1 MISSNWSIFS
11 QEIEFLKTVFV
22 KNGYPVDFFYSCV
35 NKFLN
40 NKHDVNSN
48 VKVSEEKVEAMFSIP
63 YIGLPSVIYGRK
75 ICKLF
80 KMYYGID
87 IRIVFTTFKV
97 RNYFSLKSR
106 TPVSLLSNVIYKF
119 HCLCDTDKVYIG
131 KTKRHLATRIREH
144 GKSSSAVFDHLNACS
159 TCKDNFSC
167 NSFKILDKGKDDFET
182 TIKEALLIKCN
193 RPALNKQLYTQ
204 GSSFILNV
212 F

>member
-1 MISSNWSIFS
+1 MERLNCMHPNLKFTCELGPKMLPFLDTCIELPQTDKDSFISKVFRKSTYTGLILNFSAVCPPKWKYGLVQCFLHRAYMISSNWSIFS

-80 KMYYGID
+80 
-87 IRIVFTTFKV
+87 
-97 RNYFSLKSR
+97 
-106 TPVSLLSNVIYKF
+106 
-119 HCLCDTDKVYIG
+119 
-131 KTKRHLATRIREH
+131 
-144 GKSSSAVFDHLNACS
+144 
-159 TCKDNFSC
+159 
-167 NSFKILDKGKDDFET
+167 
-182 TIKEALLIKCN
+182 
-193 RPALNKQLYTQ
+193 
-204 GSSFILNV
+204 
-212 F
+212 